1 MDSLAHR
8 WHDSWQRLSLQ
19 LPSLTQ
25 RMRQAAA
32 ARRAELA
39 GGLAGSQA
47 SFEDIAAA
55 TEEGAGIIS
64 AWEHDGAAP
73 APWALAAAAA
83 ADEAAAAA
91 AGGGGSVATVP
102 SPARLLL
109 LQKLRM
115 LRGGVQQAAAS
126 LRSSGSSEAS
136 SSCDIGGETASSG
149 LLPDFASPLDLV
161 ARAVG
166 AAGEGAASSRL
177 QGLLAAAADYSAARA
192 QHMAR
197 LLSAPPS
204 SAGGSSTAL
213 AAAAGAHA

>member
-1 MDSLAHR
+1 MDSLVHR

-32 ARRAELA
+32 ARRTELA

-91 AGGGGSVATVP
+91 GGGGGSVATAL

-109 LQKLRM
+109 RQKLRM

-126 LRSSGSSEAS
+126 LRSSSSDAS
-136 SSCDIGGETASSG
+136 SGETASSG
-149 LLPDFASPLDLV
+149 LLADFASPLDLV

-166 AAGEGAASSRL
+166 AAGEGAGSSRL
-177 QGLLAAAADYSAARA
+177 QGLLAAAADHSAARA

-204 SAGGSSTAL
+204 CADGSATGI